1 MAHEEAVF
9 EAAMRW
15 VRHDAPARRG
25 QLRRLLEHVRLPLLA
40 PAYFLEKVEADE
52 LLQAC
57 SECRPLLLEA
67 RACFILGRESGAL
80 RARPRRYASRPL
92 PPALPYSG
100 FLKPLAQSSTI
111 L

>member
-1 MAHEEAVF
+1 
-9 EAAMRW
+9 MRW